1 MPTADELLGA
11 GVVTELVRHLG
22 GRMPA
27 TLATTRDFDGL
38 SLSDRARVV
47 RDALLEELPAA
58 YAPFEKKI
66 RTALKKS
73 TFTGWM
79 IWPVTE
85 AVAVRATTS
94 GKPGPEKKATTTAD
108 TATFD
113 SGLAL
118 LADLTPRLTSEF
130 AIRTFMDANLDRTL
144 QAALTWTSHEDE
156 HVRRLATEGTRP
168 FLPWARRVKALTARP
183 DATVPI
189 LDALYR
195 DESEYVRRSVANHL
209 NDLSR
214 TDPTLVVTTAR
225 RWTEAPDDNTPRLVR
240 HALRTLVKK
249 GDPDALALLGFAPPD
264 GVTVHDLTVTPT
276 NVVSGGELTF
286 RFELAS
292 TSEQAVAVDYVLHH
306 VRANGTRSPKV
317 FKLTTRTLAP
327 GSPAVLTRSHSF
339 RPISTRRYYP
349 GEHVLEIQ
357 VNGSTLARTV
367 FNLG

>member
-1 MPTADELLGA
+1 
-11 GVVTELVRHLG
+11 
-22 GRMPA
+22 
-27 TLATTRDFDGL
+27 
-38 SLSDRARVV
+38 
-47 RDALLEELPAA
+47 
-58 YAPFEKKI
+58 
-66 RTALKKS
+66 
-73 TFTGWM
+73 
-79 IWPVTE
+79 
-85 AVAVRATTS
+85 
-94 GKPGPEKKATTTAD
+94 
-108 TATFD
+108 
-113 SGLAL
+113 
-118 LADLTPRLTSEF
+118 
-130 AIRTFMDANLDRTL
+130 MDANLDRTL